1 MDISTYKEKFDPILK
16 QYWLPIILGVIGIVF
31 LLYGLISSVSHKNE
45 KGDILSE
52 GSSISADSTV
62 AAAHIKEPE
71 ITLDVEGAVLKP
83 GVYKLPKD
91 ARIQDALIAAG
102 GLSEKADRD
111 KVAKGLNLA
120 TKVVDG
126 GKIYIPVIGDAAIV
140 ASGNI
145 SSIQSASL
153 STGQDSSNGSISGLI
168 NINTASGSELDSLPG
183 VGPATSAKIIS
194 NRPYGSIEELK
205 SKKVVSA
212 SVFVKIKD
220 KISVN

>member
-1 MDISTYKEKFDPILK
+1 MDFSDFRDKYEPVLK
-16 QYWLPIILGVIGIVF
+16 QYWLPIVLGVIGIVF
-31 LLYGLISSVSHKNE
+31 LLYGLMSSVSHKTQ

-52 GSSISADSTV
+52 GSSVEAESHV
-62 AAAHIKEPE
+62 AGAKAKEPE
-71 ITLDVEGAVLKP
+71 IVLDVEGAVLKP

-126 GKIYIPVIGDAAIV
+126 GKIYIPVIGDTTTV
-140 ASGNI
+140 ASGNV
-145 SSIQSASL
+145 SSIQAASMSL
-153 STGQDSSNGSISGLI
+153 GQDSNGTSNTGLI
-168 NINTASGSELDSLPG
+168 NINTASASELDGLPG
-183 VGPATSAKIIS
+183 VGPVTSAKIIS
-194 NRPYGSIEELK
+194 NRPYGSIQELQG
-205 SKKVVSA
+205 KKVVSS
-212 SVFVKIKD
+212 SVFGKIKD